1 MSTTKKRNGTTR
13 ERRSSLA
20 AGSLAPQGPTGDEI
34 LGQYQLGQLIIQM
47 KDVLKYAELIH
58 NSLSNRIAEK
68 RAAVQGNTQGLVT
81 PGTGQSAE
89 NAPASRRHQ

>member
-1 MSTTKKRNGTTR
+1 MSTTKKLRATTR
-13 ERRSSLA
+13 KRRCPLA

-58 NSLSNRIAEK
+58 HSLTKRIDGKRDVARPAAEK
-68 RAAVQGNTQGLVT
+68 LS
-81 PGTGQSAE
+81 P
-89 NAPASRRHQ
+89 